1 MNAKAIIPLVVG
13 LGIAGLA
20 AKLGFDYINKAKG
33 ATVQTVK
40 LWAPVQD
47 IPRGVAIA
55 ESMLKPIA
63 FPKSIVPKSALRD
76 PKKIVGR
83 VPHTNV
89 PAGVPILDS
98 ELLPPGQRPGLQ
110 VPPGFRAV
118 AVKIDESSG
127 VDNHLEPGCR
137 VDVVGV
143 FTVRRNNRAET
154 LAKTLIENVEVAA
167 VGQRIAPPTPSP
179 AEEKQG
185 KKSKKRERP
194 PRAVTLYVR
203 PQQVPVLHLA
213 EQKGKIKLAMRGLTD
228 AEQTDEIAQIDE
240 DTLLGD
246 GKKNEDQQQQAGPSL
261 AERVSGFF
269 GGLLKHDT
277 PPAPPPAP
285 EPEPEPVVQA
295 PPQPK
300 WVMVVCNGDDRQMFG
315 WMEMNS
321 FQPIEMT
328 PGETNIF
335 EDQSPHAPGQVGG
348 GPLGPGRTG
357 AAKPATGRR
366 CPQTA
371 TGRAA
376 HGRAARNGKAARS
389 GAHEAT
395 NEDEGESDS
404 ESQSEPKELLE

>member
-13 LGIAGLA
+13 LGIAGVA
-20 AKLGFDYINKAKG
+20 AKLGFDYVNKAKG
-33 ATVQTVK
+33 ETVQTVK
-40 LWAPVQD
+40 LWAPLQD
-47 IPRGVAIA
+47 IPRGVAIS

-63 FPKSIVPKSALRD
+63 FPKSIAPAGALRD

-110 VPPGFRAV
+110 VPPGYRAV

-167 VGQRIAPPTPSP
+167 VGQRIAPPTPTP

-185 KKSKKRERP
+185 KKGGKRERP

-228 AEQTDEIAQIDE
+228 AEPADEVAQIDE

-246 GKKNEDQQQQAGPSL
+246 GKQDKDENAGPSL
-261 AERVSGFF
+261 AEQVSGFF
-269 GGLLKHDT
+269 GTLLKSDE
-277 PPAPPPAP
+277 PPAPQPAP
-285 EPEPEPVVQA
+285 EPEPEPVVQT

-300 WVMVVCNGDDRQMFG
+300 WVMVVCNGDDRQMLA
-315 WMEMNS
+315 WMEMDS
-321 FQPIEMT
+321 FQPIELAS
-328 PGETNIF
+328 GETNIF
-335 EDQSPHAPGQVGG
+335 EDQPPQSPAQPRRHGTTAGGRDGAVGADRDGATDRARRDTKARRATRKPPADDPAPTCG
-348 GPLGPGRTG
+348 
-357 AAKPATGRR
+357 
-366 CPQTA
+366 
-371 TGRAA
+371 
-376 HGRAARNGKAARS
+376 S
-389 GAHEAT
+389 GCDE
-395 NEDEGESDS
+395 NKDEG